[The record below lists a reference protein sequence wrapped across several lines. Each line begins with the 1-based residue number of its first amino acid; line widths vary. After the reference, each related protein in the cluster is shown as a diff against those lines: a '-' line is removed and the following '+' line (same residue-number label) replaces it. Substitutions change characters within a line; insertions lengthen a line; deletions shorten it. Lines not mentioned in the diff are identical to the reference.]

1 MININ
6 KLNLL
11 LGKPIK
17 VSNNVEIKI
26 PTVEQLC
33 DDNSFGTYTQVFTI
47 TTRELFSG
55 NRQVDKYEEQYPN
68 VWQMAFDKEGG
79 VILGQMLGYSSGINI
94 IIDSIAYWTG
104 LESDAFRPLTNK
116 KIINETAGWIIDE
129 EVFGELCEL
138 VKIVTNHET
147 NIDLVAPKNVSDN
160 QWKIWENAYKGRLR
174 NLQKNPRTI
183 ADRILVLSVSF
194 DAYIPIDEIKQ
205 MTIYHFNKLYEAA
218 SLKESYMAQWDIKL
232 SPKFESKGNL
242 KHWKES
248 VKL

>member
-1 MININ
+1 MIDIN
-6 KLNLL
+6 KVNLL
-11 LGKPIK
+11 FGKPIK
-17 VSNNVEIKI
+17 VSNNVEINI

-33 DDNSFGTYTQVFTI
+33 DDNNFGTYTQVFTI

-55 NRQVDKYEEQYPN
+55 NREVDKYEEKYPT

-79 VILGQMLGYSSGINI
+79 LILGQMLGYSSGINI
-94 IIDSIAYWTG
+94 IIDSISYWTG
-104 LESDAFRPLTNK
+104 LESEAFRPLTNK

-138 VKIVTNHET
+138 IKVATNYEK
-147 NIDLVAPKNVSDN
+147 NMDLVAPKNMSDRK
-160 QWKIWENAYKGRLR
+160 WEIWESTYKGRLR
-174 NLQKNPRTI
+174 GLQRNSRTI
-183 ADRILVLSVSF
+183 ADKILILSVSF
-194 DAYIPIDEIKQ
+194 DSYIPINEIKQ